1 MKSIGSL
8 RFSSSQSLKSG
19 RRRWWQSKAGR
30 LSRRLTTCWNRELQ
44 HQDLQMVDLS
54 VRDGASE
61 TIQHSPKRDS
71 FRERQKREQMRLR
84 KQKDKKSDKN
94 VKQCKEGEESF
105 AEVHNEGFIFD
116 EGKISDEGKNIC
128 KVVIGKETMSG
139 VVFPE
144 SGLVV
149 QEFNLP
155 EVIGEVAN
163 PTLTYANDM
172 MTRETDLLV
181 FGKQE
186 LGLDVS
192 TDSAVDVVNFDSNKW
207 PLDEEDLTDISLKE
221 ESTEFVD
228 SSDGPLDCDITQT
241 KTIVENTK
249 LQQEGESTIWIQ
261 KTDQETNATRSE
273 NDDDI
278 LKETEGEQEPTK
290 EGHRLTL
297 SENNL
302 SKQNLRNERE
312 LSRTHFRP
320 ALQDNQ
326 SEEEINE
333 PKKVELA
340 DNEISSKNMSLDT
353 LNCVKWTTEWQ
364 ITDVDSAEKPNNK
377 DMELAGTKDGEVNVE
392 VIQSSDI
399 DFGEESEMTE
409 SERSSGIMLDEVV
422 EEAEDSNEAN
432 VSFVSRVSP
441 LTDSHLPDQI

>member
-1 MKSIGSL
+1 
-8 RFSSSQSLKSG
+8 
-19 RRRWWQSKAGR
+19 
-30 LSRRLTTCWNRELQ
+30 
-44 HQDLQMVDLS
+44 
-54 VRDGASE
+54 
-61 TIQHSPKRDS
+61 
-71 FRERQKREQMRLR
+71 MRLR

-94 VKQCKEGEESF
+94 VKQCKEREESF

-261 KTDQETNATRSE
+261 KTDQETNATQSE

-290 EGHRLTL
+290 EGHRL
-297 SENNL
+297 
-302 SKQNLRNERE
+302 
-312 LSRTHFRP
+312 
-320 ALQDNQ
+320 
-326 SEEEINE
+326 
-333 PKKVELA
+333 
-340 DNEISSKNMSLDT
+340 
-353 LNCVKWTTEWQ
+353 
-364 ITDVDSAEKPNNK
+364 
-377 DMELAGTKDGEVNVE
+377 G
-392 VIQSSDI
+392 
-399 DFGEESEMTE
+399 
-409 SERSSGIMLDEVV
+409 
-422 EEAEDSNEAN
+422 
-432 VSFVSRVSP
+432 
-441 LTDSHLPDQI
+441 